1 MVNGAETATSYG
13 VVLFVFNWT
22 TYAPGSTFG
31 GPDASISPCVSANV
45 ETGKSTCTV
54 LDWPAAS
61 VTRVN
66 PTNLCG
72 GTTTLLTGWATA
84 RGTRSGPPRGPALLT
99 PQGA

>member
-72 GTTTLLTGWATA
+72 GTTTLLTGWAT
-84 RGTRSGPPRGPALLT
+84 
-99 PQGA
+99 